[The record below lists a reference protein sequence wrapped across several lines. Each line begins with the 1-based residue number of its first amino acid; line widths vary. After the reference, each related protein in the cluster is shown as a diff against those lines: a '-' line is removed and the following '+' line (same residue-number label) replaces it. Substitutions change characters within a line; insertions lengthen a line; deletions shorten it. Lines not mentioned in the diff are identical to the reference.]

1 MALVVRV
8 AAIASCLIILLV
20 TCSAPLR
27 MQSGSA
33 LRGAV
38 APARALTPF
47 PALDLETVRVQPTRR
62 PSSGVVVLPSP
73 VTLPSPSPVLDT
85 ALNAQYTSSESLPL
99 QPVNSA
105 LSIAL
110 DAYLQQL
117 AASNFFSGAV
127 LVAAKGQVLLS
138 KGYGFANYET
148 QQAATAQTRFRL
160 ASVTKQF
167 TAAAILLLQND
178 SKLRVED
185 PICNYLANCPLQW
198 QTVTIH
204 HLLTH
209 TSGIANYTDFAIFA
223 QIETNSM
230 STDEIIALFRDLP
243 LNFPPGSAFAY
254 GNSGYVLLGK
264 IVEQVSGQRYADFV
278 QSRIF
283 APLGMADSGYDIGD
297 MHALNGTRGY
307 AGVAAPA
314 LALNTST
321 LHAAGAL
328 YASVEDLYRWDQ
340 ALYTD
345 TLLPATARAQ
355 FFSPNLSNYAY
366 GWKVVGL
373 QGGRFIYH
381 PGNISGASTFIAR
394 YPDQQVTVIVLSNI
408 EWVNAEGIAGHLAQV
423 VLGN

>member
-1 MALVVRV
+1 
-8 AAIASCLIILLV
+8 
-20 TCSAPLR
+20 
-27 MQSGSA
+27 
-33 LRGAV
+33 
-38 APARALTPF
+38 
-47 PALDLETVRVQPTRR
+47 
-62 PSSGVVVLPSP
+62 
-73 VTLPSPSPVLDT
+73 
-85 ALNAQYTSSESLPL
+85 
-99 QPVNSA
+99 
-105 LSIAL
+105 
-110 DAYLQQL
+110 
-117 AASNFFSGAV
+117 
-127 LVAAKGQVLLS
+127 
-138 KGYGFANYET
+138 
-148 QQAATAQTRFRL
+148 
-160 ASVTKQF
+160 
-167 TAAAILLLQND
+167 
-178 SKLRVED
+178 
-185 PICNYLANCPLQW
+185 
-198 QTVTIH
+198 
-204 HLLTH
+204 
-209 TSGIANYTDFAIFA
+209 
-223 QIETNSM
+223 M